1 MACTKARR
9 NLISPTM
16 PKLSSS
22 TYNHSA
28 MKRADRLLRKRGPA
42 LVSPILPLGFDVF
55 GRRPTDTE
63 PVFKPRPRTNPKT
76 RSKDE
81 IPNRNFKTRTR
92 NETHL

>member
-55 GRRPTDTE
+55 GRRPTDN
-63 PVFKPRPRTNPKT
+63 RTCFQAKT
-76 RSKDE
+76 Q
-81 IPNRNFKTRTR
+81 
-92 NETHL
+92 NES